1 MSEAY
6 AACLY
11 SIPTQSEVLRPLFFV
26 EFALTHSFI
35 YSFIKLCT
43 LFLQFFCVILIVM
56 VAQIAA
62 GAWAFHNRDKLD
74 DIVRVA
80 VKSSVQE
87 EYGQASMSSRTV
99 TFDTLQKNVSD

>member
-1 MSEAY
+1 
-6 AACLY
+6 
-11 SIPTQSEVLRPLFFV
+11 
-26 EFALTHSFI
+26 
-35 YSFIKLCT
+35 
-43 LFLQFFCVILIVM
+43 M

-99 TFDTLQKNVSD
+99 TFDTLQKNVSDYRVIVFFYSFWDSRFIFVLCS